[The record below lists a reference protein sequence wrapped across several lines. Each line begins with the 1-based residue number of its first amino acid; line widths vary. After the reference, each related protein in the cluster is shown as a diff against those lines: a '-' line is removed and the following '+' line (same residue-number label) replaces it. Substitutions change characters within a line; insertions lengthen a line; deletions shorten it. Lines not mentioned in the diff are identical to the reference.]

1 MASTI
6 TNSLN
11 QTNNEFNT
19 ALSKQKGSNLDKDSF
34 MLLLVTQFKYQDP
47 LNPMEDK
54 EFIAQMAQFSS
65 LEQLMNLNTSMQG
78 LSDATNTQQMVN
90 ATSYIGKQVTV
101 TGNSIGKTT
110 NETTKE
116 VSVTRFRYAPADNTA
131 GGTITVRDADN
142 NAVYVEEL
150 SAKNKGTTY
159 DFAWD
164 GKRNDGTVAGDGVYT
179 VNLVLRDT
187 KGDAV
192 LSDQVVDAK
201 VTGVVTDNGVVY
213 LGLEG
218 GQLMPLANV
227 RQVALPVTTTA
238 TDSSDSSTSTGTNT
252 GSSAATTKS
261 AVASSAAA
269 LSAAI
274 SDAATTSAAAISTA
288 ASNAAASSAAASN
301 AAASSAAAINSA
313 VRDAAANNN
322 ISLGDVL

>member
-1 MASTI
+1 MASTV
-6 TNSLN
+6 TKSLN

-65 LEQLMNLNTSMQG
+65 LEQLMNLNTSMKG
-78 LSDATNTQQMVN
+78 LTDATNTQQMVN

-159 DFAWD
+159 DFVWD

-187 KGDAV
+187 NGDAV

-227 RQVALPVTTTA
+227 RQVALPVTTAA
-238 TDSSDSSTSTGTNT
+238 TDTKDSTTGTGTTTSTDT
-252 GSSAATTKS
+252 GSG
-261 AVASSAAA
+261 
-269 LSAAI
+269 
-274 SDAATTSAAAISTA
+274 TSTDSGTSSTA
-288 ASNAAASSAAASN
+288 ASVAAASKSLLSDV
-301 AAASSAAAINSA
+301 SSLS
-313 VRDAAANNN
+313 DA
-322 ISLGDVL
+322 LFKQ

>member
-1 MASTI
+1 MASSI
-6 TNSLN
+6 TKSLN

-65 LEQLMNLNTSMQG
+65 LEQLMNLNTSMG
-78 LSDATNTQQMVN
+78 SLTDATNNQQMIN
-90 ATSYIGKQVTV
+90 ATSYIGKQVTIS
-101 TGNSIGKTT
+101 GNSIGKVTD
-110 NETTKE
+110 ETTKE
-116 VSVTRFRYAPADNTA
+116 VSVTRFRYAPADNTV

-142 NAVYVEEL
+142 NTVYVEEL

-159 DFAWD
+159 DFKWD
-164 GKRNDGTVAGDGVYT
+164 GKKNDGTVAGDGVYT

-187 KGDAV
+187 NGDAV

-227 RQVALPVTTTA
+227 RQVSLPTTTA
-238 TDSSDSSTSTGTNT
+238 GTGAGTGTSTDSGSSSTAEN
-252 GSSAATTKS
+252 
-261 AVASSAAA
+261 VAAA
-269 LSAAI
+269 AKSLVA
-274 SDAATTSAAAISTA
+274 DA
-288 ASNAAASSAAASN
+288 NAAAKNLLADANTNAKNLLADANTSAKNLLADVN
-301 AAASSAAAINSA
+301 AGDINLS
-313 VRDAAANNN
+313 DA
-322 ISLGDVL
+322 LLKQ

>member
-65 LEQLMNLNTSMQG
+65 LEQLMNLNTSMES
-78 LSDATNTQQMVN
+78 LTTATNNQQMIN
-90 ATSYIGKQVTV
+90 ATSYIGKQVTIS
-101 TGNSIGKTT
+101 GNSIGKTT
-110 NETTKE
+110 DETTKE
-116 VSVTRFRYAPADNTA
+116 TTITRFRYSPADNTV

-159 DFAWD
+159 EFLWS
-164 GKRNDGTVAGDGVYT
+164 GKNTDGTVAGDGVYT
-179 VNLVLRDT
+179 VNLVLRDSN
-187 KGDAV
+187 GDAV

-201 VTGVVTDNGVVY
+201 VTGVVTDSGVVY

-227 RQVALPVTTTA
+227 RQVMLPATTTA
-238 TDSSDSSTSTGTNT
+238 TDSSGTSTGTT
-252 GSSAATTKS
+252 TDSSTATASS

-269 LSAAI
+269 
-274 SDAATTSAAAISTA
+274 ISTA
-288 ASNAAASSAAASN
+288 VSN
-301 AAASSAAAINSA
+301 AAASSAAAIKTAASDAATSSA
-313 VRDAAANNN
+313 AAIKAAASDAAANSN
-322 ISLGDVL
+322 ISLSDVL

>member
-1 MASTI
+1 
-6 TNSLN
+6 
-11 QTNNEFNT
+11 
-19 ALSKQKGSNLDKDSF
+19 
-34 MLLLVTQFKYQDP
+34 
-47 LNPMEDK
+47 MEDK

-65 LEQLMNLNTSMQG
+65 LEQLMNLNTSMKG
-78 LSDATNTQQMVN
+78 LTDATNTQQMVN

-116 VSVTRFRYAPADNTA
+116 ISVTRFRYAPADNTA

-150 SAKNKGTTY
+150 SAKTKGTTY

-179 VNLVLRDT
+179 VNLVLRDA
-187 KGDAV
+187 KGEAV

-227 RQVALPVTTTA
+227 RQVALPVTTAA
-238 TDSSDSSTSTGTNT
+238 TDSKDSSTGTGTDSGTNT
-252 GSSAATTKS
+252 GTGTGSGTGTGTGTTTDSGSGSTAAS
-261 AVASSAAA
+261 
-269 LSAAI
+269 
-274 SDAATTSAAAISTA
+274 A
-288 ASNAAASSAAASN
+288 ASNAAASAAAASK
-301 AAASSAAAINSA
+301 SLLSDVSTLS
-313 VRDAAANNN
+313 DA
-322 ISLGDVL
+322 LFKQ

>member
-1 MASTI
+1 MASSI
-6 TNSLN
+6 TKSLN

-78 LSDATNTQQMVN
+78 LTDATNTQQMVN

-116 VSVTRFRYAPADNTA
+116 ISVTRFRYAPADNTA

-179 VNLVLRDT
+179 VNLVLRDA
-187 KGDAV
+187 KGEAV

-227 RQVALPVTTTA
+227 RQVALPVTTAA
-238 TDSSDSSTSTGTNT
+238 TDSKDSSTGTGTDSGTNTGTGTGSGTGTSTGTT
-252 GSSAATTKS
+252 TDSGSG
-261 AVASSAAA
+261 
-269 LSAAI
+269 
-274 SDAATTSAAAISTA
+274 STA
-288 ASNAAASSAAASN
+288 ANAAASAAAASK
-301 AAASSAAAINSA
+301 SLLSDVSTLS
-313 VRDAAANNN
+313 DA
-322 ISLGDVL
+322 LFKQ

>member
-1 MASTI
+1 MASSVTQ
-6 TNSLN
+6 SLN

-65 LEQLMNLNTSMQG
+65 LEQLMNLNTSMEG
-78 LSDATNTQQMVN
+78 LTDATNNQQMIN

-101 TGNSIGKTT
+101 SGNTIGKTT
-110 NETTKE
+110 DETSKE
-116 VSVTRFRYAPADNTA
+116 VTVTRFRYSPADNTA

-142 NAVYVEEL
+142 NAVYVEEI

-159 DFAWD
+159 EFLWN
-164 GKRNDGTVAGDGVYT
+164 GKSNDGTVAGDGVYT
-179 VNLVLRDT
+179 VSLVMRDT
-187 KGDAV
+187 NGDAV

-227 RQVALPVTTTA
+227 RQVMLPATTTTSDDKNTDTGTDTGTGTTT
-238 TDSSDSSTSTGTNT
+238 TDSS
-252 GSSAATTKS
+252 
-261 AVASSAAA
+261 
-269 LSAAI
+269 
-274 SDAATTSAAAISTA
+274 
-288 ASNAAASSAAASN
+288 AASSKSL
-301 AAASSAAAINSA
+301 
-313 VRDAAANNN
+313 
-322 ISLGDVL
+322 LGDVNVSNVSLTGKLF

>member
-1 MASTI
+1 MASTV
-6 TNSLN
+6 TKSLN

-65 LEQLMNLNTSMQG
+65 LEQLMNLNTSMKG
-78 LSDATNTQQMVN
+78 LTDATNTQQMVN

-131 GGTITVRDADN
+131 GGTITIRDADN

-159 DFAWD
+159 DFVWD

-187 KGDAV
+187 NGDAV

-227 RQVALPVTTTA
+227 RQVALPVTTAA
-238 TDSSDSSTSTGTNT
+238 TDTKDSTTGTGTTTGTDTGSGTSTDSGT
-252 GSSAATTKS
+252 S
-261 AVASSAAA
+261 
-269 LSAAI
+269 
-274 SDAATTSAAAISTA
+274 STA
-288 ASNAAASSAAASN
+288 ASVAAASKSLLTDV
-301 AAASSAAAINSA
+301 SSLS
-313 VRDAAANNN
+313 DA
-322 ISLGDVL
+322 LFKQ

>member
-1 MASTI
+1 MASSVTQ
-6 TNSLN
+6 SLN

-65 LEQLMNLNTSMQG
+65 LEQLMNLNTSMEG
-78 LSDATNTQQMVN
+78 LTDATNNQQMIN

-101 TGNSIGKTT
+101 SGNTIGKTT
-110 NETTKE
+110 DETSKE
-116 VSVTRFRYAPADNTA
+116 VTVTRFRYSPADNTA

-142 NAVYVEEL
+142 NAVYVEEI

-159 DFAWD
+159 EFLWN
-164 GKRNDGTVAGDGVYT
+164 GKSNDGTVAGDGVYT
-179 VNLVLRDT
+179 VSLVMRDT
-187 KGDAV
+187 NGDAV

-227 RQVALPVTTTA
+227 RQVMLPATTTTSDDKNTDTGTDTRTGTTT
-238 TDSSDSSTSTGTNT
+238 TDSS
-252 GSSAATTKS
+252 
-261 AVASSAAA
+261 
-269 LSAAI
+269 
-274 SDAATTSAAAISTA
+274 
-288 ASNAAASSAAASN
+288 AASSKSL
-301 AAASSAAAINSA
+301 
-313 VRDAAANNN
+313 
-322 ISLGDVL
+322 LGDVNVSNVSLTGKLF